1 MNNLNDTDQ
10 YLQSLKNYKLLI
22 ENAVECIWLF
32 NLQTMSFKYISPSI
46 TNLRGL
52 TVEEVMNE
60 KIEDSLTPES
70 LKKIKKFHIDRLCKF
85 MSGDRSENVISNI
98 DEYNQYCKDG
108 TIKTIEISTKFIVD
122 EKTNT
127 IDILGV
133 SRDITRRKKL
143 EKRLINELKEQKFIL
158 KDLLNEIQVNF
169 PTSKCR
175 IYYFKK
181 FLVYGANSN
190 DAIKWRTSKSE
201 ELFAYLLKNAGIYVP
216 KWVICEALWP
226 EYDIEKINNL
236 LHTTIYK
243 MKKVLTSINLN
254 FNLKFRNGCYCLIVN
269 DAYVDIIEFDSI
281 VSSKLKLAKNTIHKY
296 EKAFSLYKNAYL
308 EENDYIW
315 SFAKRENCSKKFCK
329 LAISLVQYYSR
340 INDYTSAER
349 IILTVLEKSPLDEY
363 AHEALLK
370 LYLTNNDYA
379 KFINH
384 YNYMKDLFETELGIQ
399 PNDSIQS
406 LYHSMLSDY

>member
-1 MNNLNDTDQ
+1 MNNLIDLDK
-10 YLQSLKNYKLLI
+10 YLQSFEEYKLLV

-52 TVEEVMNE
+52 TVEEAMNE
-60 KIEDSLTPES
+60 RIEDSLTPQS
-70 LKKIKKFHIDRLCKF
+70 VKKIKKFHIDRLCKF
-85 MSGDRSENVISNI
+85 MSGDRSEHVVSNT
-98 DEYNQYCKDG
+98 DEYYQYCKDG
-108 TIKTIEISTKFIVD
+108 TIKTIEISTKFILD
-122 EKTNT
+122 KETNA

-133 SRDITRRKKL
+133 SRDITKRKKS
-143 EKRLINELKEQKFIL
+143 EKRLINELKEKKFIL
-158 KDLLNEIQVNF
+158 EDLLNEIQGNSS
-169 PTSKCR
+169 TSKCR

-190 DAIKWRTSKSE
+190 DAVKWRTSKSE
-201 ELFAYLLKNAGIYVP
+201 ELFAYLLKNTGIDVP
-216 KWVICEALWP
+216 KWVICEVLWP
-226 EYDIEKINNL
+226 EYNIKKIDNL

-243 MKKVLTSINLN
+243 MKKVLTSIGLK
-254 FNLKFRNGCYCLIVN
+254 FTLKFRNGCYCLIVN
-269 DAYVDIIEFDSI
+269 DVYVDIIEFDSI
-281 VSSKLKLAKNTIHKY
+281 VSSKLKLAENTIHKY

-308 EENDYIW
+308 EDNDYIW
-315 SFAKRENCSKKFCK
+315 SLSKRETYYKKFCK
-329 LAISLVQYYSR
+329 LATSLVQYYSK

-370 LYLTNNDYA
+370 LYLTNNNYV
-379 KFINH
+379 KFVNH
-384 YNYMKDLFETELGIQ
+384 YNYIKDLFETELGIQ

-406 LYHSMLSDY
+406 LYHSMLSNY

>member
-1 MNNLNDTDQ
+1 MNNLSDTDQ
-10 YLQSLKNYKLLI
+10 SLQLLEKYKLLV

-52 TVEEVMNE
+52 TVEEAMNE

-70 LKKIKKFHIDRLCKF
+70 IKKIKKFHIDRLCKF
-85 MSGDRSENVISNI
+85 MSGDRSENVVSNI

-108 TIKTIEISTKFIVD
+108 TIKTIEISTKFIID
-122 EKTNT
+122 KDTNT

-133 SRDITRRKKL
+133 SRDITKRKKS
-143 EKRLINELKEQKFIL
+143 ERRLINELKDQKFIL
-158 KDLLNEIQVNF
+158 EDLLNEIQGNF
-169 PTSKCR
+169 STSKCR

-190 DAIKWRTSKSE
+190 DAVKWRTSKSQ
-201 ELFAYLLKNAGIYVP
+201 ELFAYLLKNTGIDVP
-216 KWVICEALWP
+216 KWVICEVLWP
-226 EYDIEKINNL
+226 EYNIEKINNL

-243 MKKVLTSINLN
+243 MKKVLTSIGLK
-254 FNLKFRNGCYCLIVN
+254 FNLKFRNGCYCLIVD

-281 VSSKLKLAKNTIHKY
+281 VSSKLKLAKNTVHKY

-315 SFAKRENCSKKFCK
+315 SLPKRETYYKKFCK
-329 LAISLVQYYSR
+329 LATSLVQYYSK

-370 LYLTNNDYA
+370 LYLNNNNYV
-379 KFINH
+379 KFVNH

>member
-133 SRDITRRKKL
+133 SRDITRRKKIG
-143 EKRLINELKEQKFIL
+143 K
-158 KDLLNEIQVNF
+158 
-169 PTSKCR
+169 
-175 IYYFKK
+175 
-181 FLVYGANSN
+181 
-190 DAIKWRTSKSE
+190 
-201 ELFAYLLKNAGIYVP
+201 
-216 KWVICEALWP
+216 
-226 EYDIEKINNL
+226 KIN
-236 LHTTIYK
+236 
-243 MKKVLTSINLN
+243 
-254 FNLKFRNGCYCLIVN
+254 
-269 DAYVDIIEFDSI
+269 
-281 VSSKLKLAKNTIHKY
+281 
-296 EKAFSLYKNAYL
+296 
-308 EENDYIW
+308 
-315 SFAKRENCSKKFCK
+315 
-329 LAISLVQYYSR
+329 
-340 INDYTSAER
+340 
-349 IILTVLEKSPLDEY
+349 
-363 AHEALLK
+363 
-370 LYLTNNDYA
+370 
-379 KFINH
+379 
-384 YNYMKDLFETELGIQ
+384 
-399 PNDSIQS
+399 
-406 LYHSMLSDY
+406 